1 MNYFCTTFNYTE
13 RDLEIYHK
21 REVEGRTLKSIGD
34 EYGLSSERIRGIT
47 ARVYRK
53 KLIEK
58 EMGSRW
64 KNPKVMGDIQWS
76 SVRILNCL
84 RNEGAIEM
92 SIEEFIEIFN
102 FHKLMRVPNFG
113 KKAMQEL
120 CRKLEEHGYKDID
133 HFRSAKLSNHRWV
146 KRGYKKTSVYKGEE
160 RLKAWGLTL

>member
-1 MNYFCTTFNYTE
+1 MNYYNEKLNYKE
-13 RDLEIYHK
+13 RDEEIYYK
-21 REVEGRTLKSIGD
+21 REVEKRTLKSIGD

-47 ARVYRK
+47 ARLYSK

-64 KNPKVMGDIQWS
+64 LNPKVMGDIQWS
-76 SVRILNCL
+76 SVRIVNCL
-84 RNEGAIEM
+84 VNEGAIEM

-102 FHKLMRVPNFG
+102 FHRLMRVPNFG
-113 KKAMQEL
+113 RKAMQEL
-120 CRKLEEHGYKDID
+120 CRKLEQHGYKDID
-133 HFRSAKLSNHRWV
+133 HFRSAKLANHRGY

>member
-1 MNYFCTTFNYTE
+1 MNYYNKKLNYKE
-13 RDLEIYHK
+13 RDEEIYYK
-21 REVEGRTLKSIGD
+21 REVEKRTLKSIGD

-47 ARVYRK
+47 ARLYRK

-64 KNPKVMGDIQWS
+64 LNPKVMGDIQWS
-76 SVRILNCL
+76 SVRIVNCL
-84 RNEGAIEM
+84 TNEGAIEM

-102 FHKLMRVPNFG
+102 FHRLMRVPNFG
-113 KKAMQEL
+113 RKAMQEI

-133 HFRSAKLSNHRWV
+133 HFRSAKLANHRGY

-160 RLKAWGLTL
+160 RFKAWGLTL